1 MPSNAIVRYAPGPTC
16 GAGYGIRAVVLILVI
31 AACGLAATSD
41 AAAQAPSGARG
52 IPRYVNDPAWPKPL
66 PNHWVIGQVG
76 GLAVDGHDHIWVL
89 QRALPYAIDEQGR
102 RHELTLPERM
112 PAVLEFDTAGSI
124 VRSWG
129 GQGYVP
135 DWPRSE
141 HALWVDQTG
150 NVWIGGNAPGDR
162 QVLKFS
168 ADGRPLLEIGHPTH
182 APRDNADTGMLG
194 EPAGIEVDSGAHE
207 VYIADGY
214 LNSRIV
220 VYDSD
225 TGKFKRGWGAYGIP
239 LSAIPN
245 PPEPTGDAVS
255 TIGHYVREGP
265 HYVPGEPPEP
275 QFRTP
280 VHCVHRSADGHI
292 YVCDRRNDRIQVFD
306 QQGKFVREFMVHRET
321 RENGSVWTLNF
332 SRDPRQQYLLVAD
345 GINQRIWVLRRRD
358 GVEVSS
364 FGAGYLHSAH
374 MAGLDSSGNYYVGD
388 VGGDEGRMG
397 GAGNGKSI
405 QKFVLQHQPAK

>member
-225 TGKFKRGWGAYGIP
+225 TGKFKRGWGAYRCQR
-239 LSAIPN
+239 S
-245 PPEPTGDAVS
+245 
-255 TIGHYVREGP
+255 
-265 HYVPGEPPEP
+265 
-275 QFRTP
+275 RTHP
-280 VHCVHRSADGHI
+280 SRP
-292 YVCDRRNDRIQVFD
+292 
-306 QQGKFVREFMVHRET
+306 ET
-321 RENGSVWTLNF
+321 RSPQSGTTCAKGRTTCPASHPSRSSAPRCIAFIGRQTATSTSVTGATTGSRCSTNRGSSCGNSWC
-332 SRDPRQQYLLVAD
+332 
-345 GINQRIWVLRRRD
+345 IERRGKMVR
-358 GVEVSS
+358 
-364 FGAGYLHSAH
+364 
-374 MAGLDSSGNYYVGD
+374 SG
-388 VGGDEGRMG
+388 R
-397 GAGNGKSI
+397 
-405 QKFVLQHQPAK
+405 